1 MIFGVFYEPQSVIS
15 ENCLVCYTILFY
27 EVYIAYVPKI
37 KKPLAIIV
45 ESSQFMLNTSK
56 ISCAM
61 ELNRTTLL
69 SYKKSLTDAIETG
82 MGSKIP
88 LWLFG
93 FLY

>member
-45 ESSQFMLNTSK
+45 ESSRS
-56 ISCAM
+56 
-61 ELNRTTLL
+61 
-69 SYKKSLTDAIETG
+69 
-82 MGSKIP
+82 
-88 LWLFG
+88 
-93 FLY
+93 